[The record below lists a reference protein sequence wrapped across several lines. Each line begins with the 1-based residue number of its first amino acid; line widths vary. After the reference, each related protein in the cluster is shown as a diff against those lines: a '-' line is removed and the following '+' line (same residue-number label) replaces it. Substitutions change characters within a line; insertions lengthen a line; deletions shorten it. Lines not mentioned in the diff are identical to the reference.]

1 MIVIRKSRAA
11 LSLAASKVAIFI
23 LIRLLF
29 LMFCHRVTCLAMLY
43 FLGAWRLARLS
54 DQLNFFPALMAHFLS
69 MTLTI
74 LAAQLV
80 LDMDIQDID

>member
-1 MIVIRKSRAA
+1 MIMIRKSRAA
-11 LSLAASKVAIFI
+11 PSLAALKVAIFI
-23 LIRLLF
+23 SIRLIF
-29 LMFCHRVTCLAMLY
+29 LMFRHRATCVAMPY

-54 DQLNFFPALMAHFLS
+54 DQLGFFPALMAHFLP

-80 LDMDIQDID
+80 LDIDIQDID